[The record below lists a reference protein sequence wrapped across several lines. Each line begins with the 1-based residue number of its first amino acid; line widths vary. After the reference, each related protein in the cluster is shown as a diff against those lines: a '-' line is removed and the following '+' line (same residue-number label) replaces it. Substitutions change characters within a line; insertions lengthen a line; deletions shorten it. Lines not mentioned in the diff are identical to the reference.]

1 MKVLET
7 KNAPGAIGPYSQGFE
22 VNGFVYT
29 SGQIPVDP
37 ATGGHRVVRGSSFW
51 NGLETAAATRHG
63 ARHGLVIACGGG
75 TPLRAEN
82 RRALAANGRVY
93 YLEADC
99 DRLSGA
105 GRPLSSS
112 PEAIRALYD
121 ARRPVYKAF
130 ADVTIPDSYPAQ
142 EAEAIAADFLQGD
155 WAGAAKGGAGN

>member
-1 MKVLET
+1 MFFYTIHYHNKLDLDEDIEAET
-7 KNAPGAIGPYSQGFE
+7 GRS
-22 VNGFVYT
+22 
-29 SGQIPVDP
+29 IPQLF
-37 ATGGHRVVRGSSFW
+37 AERGEEAFRR
-51 NGLETAAATRHG
+51 LETAAAARHG

-130 ADVTIPDSYPAQ
+130 ADVTIPDSDPAQ